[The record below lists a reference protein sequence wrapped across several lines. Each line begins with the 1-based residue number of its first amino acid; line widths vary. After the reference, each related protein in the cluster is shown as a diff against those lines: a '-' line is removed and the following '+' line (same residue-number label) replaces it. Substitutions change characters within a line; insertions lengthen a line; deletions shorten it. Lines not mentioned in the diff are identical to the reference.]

1 MSDRTDMSDHPHDSH
16 DRASKDQASK
26 AQGSNARAS
35 QFRAH
40 AGHDHDHDHAG
51 HDHGHGGHDHHHAGG
66 HGHAHGVPANANA
79 ATLRLFAIG
88 IAINLGFVLI
98 EAGFGWWADSL
109 ALMADAGHN
118 FGDVIGL
125 ALAWGAAVLGS
136 RSASERFTYG
146 LGGTTI
152 LAALANAM
160 LLLIAVGGVIYAS
173 IQRLLV
179 PMPVDDAVVIWVA
192 AIGIVVNAGTALLL
206 MSRRDEDLNVRGAYL
221 HMVADAAVSAAVVV
235 AGLVI
240 RYTAQTWIDPVMGL
254 VVAVVILVGTWGL
267 MRDSMRLALAAVP
280 EHIDADGVRRY
291 LEALPG
297 VEAVHDLHIWA
308 TSTSECAMTAHL
320 VMPSGHPGD
329 GFLCDVAATIEE
341 RYRIGHVTTQI
352 ETADGPSPCKLEAAH
367 AA

>member
-1 MSDRTDMSDHPHDSH
+1 MSDSHAHHDHDDPTHH
-16 DRASKDQASK
+16 
-26 AQGSNARAS
+26 
-35 QFRAH
+35 AH
-40 AGHDHDHDHAG
+40 GHGHDHAHS
-51 HDHGHGGHDHHHAGG
+51 
-66 HGHAHGVPANANA
+66 HAHGVPADATT

-88 IAINLGFVLI
+88 IAINLAFVLI

-109 ALMADAGHN
+109 ALLADAGHN

-125 ALAWGAAVLGS
+125 ALAWGAATLG
-136 RSASERFTYG
+136 RRRASERFTYG

-160 LLLIAVGGVIYAS
+160 LLLIAVGGIVYAAV
-173 IQRLLV
+173 QRLMV
-179 PMPVDDAVVIWVA
+179 PAPVDDTIVIWVA
-192 AIGIVVNAGTALLL
+192 GVGILVNAATAMLFL
-206 MSRRDEDLNVRGAYL
+206 SRRGEDLNVRGAYL

-240 RYTAQTWIDPVMGL
+240 RYTGLQWIDPVMGL
-254 VVAVVILVGTWGL
+254 VVAIVILVGTWSL

-280 EHIDADGVRRY
+280 DHIDADAVRDY

-297 VEAVHDLHIWA
+297 VTAVHDLHIWA
-308 TSTSECAMTAHL
+308 MSTTENALTAHL

-329 GFLCDVAATIEE
+329 AFLCDIAETIET
-341 RYRIGHVTTQI
+341 RFRIGHVTTQI